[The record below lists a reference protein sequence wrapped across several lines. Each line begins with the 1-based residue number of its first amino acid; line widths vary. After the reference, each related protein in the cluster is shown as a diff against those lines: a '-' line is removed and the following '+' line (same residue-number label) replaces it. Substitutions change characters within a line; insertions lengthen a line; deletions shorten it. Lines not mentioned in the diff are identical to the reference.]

1 MTLPASPNPVS
12 ISQINTELGR
22 SSSSQFSLGTD
33 AEGRKLASIGQSGI
47 SPSPNQIINQGVFR
61 SKARN
66 KLTFTTNTN
75 TVSLLN
81 SAIATNYSA
90 GNTYLTVTIN
100 PNVRIGAANTTV
112 PSLTVVGFTAGD
124 DVELINNGYI
134 QGAGGSG
141 GKGNGGNGHNRSTID
156 PGSAGVGGGTA
167 LFARFNVAV
176 TNNGYIWG
184 GGGGGGGGIGGNTG
198 GKSRDPIGG
207 GGGGGGA
214 GIVGGS
220 GGLGGTNGVGRLG
233 DNGSAGTSTTGGAG
247 GPNTGAGGAGGGP
260 GQPGQSAFYAGGAAG
275 RYLDGTSFVNWVTV
289 GNTLGSAL

>member
-12 ISQINTELGR
+12 VSQINAELGR
-22 SSSSQFSLGTD
+22 SSTAQYSLGTD
-33 AEGRKLASIGQSGI
+33 AEGRKLASVGQSGI
-47 SPSPNQIINQGVFR
+47 SPSPNQIINQGIFR

-66 KLTFTTNTN
+66 KLFFTANTN
-75 TVSLLN
+75 NVVLLS
-81 SAIATNYSA
+81 SAASNYSA

-100 PNVRIGAANTTV
+100 PNVRIGSANTTV
-112 PSLTVVGFTAGD
+112 PSFTVNGFANGD
-124 DVELINNGYI
+124 DIELINNGYI
-134 QGAGGSG
+134 QGAGGAG

-156 PGSAGVGGGTA
+156 PGSAGIGGGTA
-167 LFARFNVAV
+167 LFARDNISV

-214 GIVGGS
+214 GIVSGA

-233 DNGSAGTSTTGGAG
+233 DNGSAGTSTLGGAG
-247 GPNTGAGGAGGGP
+247 GPNTGAGGAGGNP
-260 GQPGQSAFYAGGAAG
+260 GQPGESAFYAGGAAG
-275 RYLDGTSFVNWVTV
+275 RYLDGTSFVSWVAV
-289 GNTLGSAL
+289 GNTLGLAL